1 MVDNWDPAKP
11 LVARQPFK
19 LIYALYYI
27 LSSAASVPAWAI
39 LYILPHLRPV
49 SSWPYKTAVTNKISY
64 YLLNFFSK
72 IRIPTPQPISPGK
85 ETDLFVAL
93 KPANDPRKTYAG
105 LLDNPQIQPTTIGG
119 FWVPSLKQLATV
131 SSATNDNWVVL
142 HFHGGAY
149 VLLTP
154 RDPTVQRGPKQLCEE
169 LPADAALCVDYR
181 LSSNPKSSHP
191 AQLQDA
197 ITAYNYLIQD
207 LQISPS
213 RILVSGDS
221 AGAHLAILLLRH
233 LTTHPE
239 IGLPLPR
246 ALLLHSPWL
255 DLTPKGTS
263 VDSMP
268 GGRDYISDA
277 FLQWGATTFTPKG
290 SSRDADFVSPFYH
303 PFASPIPI
311 WVQAGGVEKLYSTIA
326 EWVGKMRDAGST
338 IELYTMEDMPHDVF
352 HFSSDMD
359 LEAQARDAIRAA
371 KGFLERTQ

>member
-19 LIYALYYI
+19 LIYTLYYI
-27 LSSAASVPAWAI
+27 LGSAASVPAWAI
-39 LYILPHLRPV
+39 LYLIPRLRPV
-49 SSWPYKTAVTNKISY
+49 SSWPYKTALNSKISS
-64 YLLNFFSK
+64 YLLTFFSK
-72 IRIPTPQPISPGK
+72 IRIATPQPISPGK
-85 ETDLFVAL
+85 EADLFVAL
-93 KPANDPRKTYAG
+93 KPANDLRKTYAG
-105 LLDNPQIQPTTIGG
+105 LLDNLQIQPTTIGG
-119 FWVPSLKQLATV
+119 FWVPSLKQVATV

-149 VLLTP
+149 VLMTP

-197 ITAYNYLIQD
+197 ITAYNYLIRD

-277 FLQWGATTFTPKG
+277 FLQWGATTFTPSG
-290 SSRDADFVSPFYH
+290 SSRDVDFVSPFYH

-326 EWVGKMRDAGST
+326 EWVGKMRNAGST

-359 LEAQARDAIRAA
+359 LETQARDAIRAA
-371 KGFLERTQ
+371 KGFLERNR

>member
-1 MVDNWDPAKP
+1 MADNWDPAKP

-27 LSSAASVPAWAI
+27 LSSAASIPAWAI
-39 LYILPHLRPV
+39 LYIIPYLRPV
-49 SSWPYKTAVTNKISY
+49 SSWPYKTALTNKISC
-64 YLLNFFSK
+64 YLLTYFSK
-72 IRIPTPQPISPGK
+72 IRFQTPQPITPGK
-85 ETDLFVAL
+85 ERDLFVAL
-93 KPANDPRKTYAG
+93 KPANDAKKTYAG
-105 LLDNPQIQPTTIGG
+105 LLGNPQIQPTTIGG
-119 FWVPSLKQLATV
+119 FWVPSLKQLAGV
-131 SSATNDNWVVL
+131 SSATNNNWVVL

-169 LPADAALCVDYR
+169 LQADAALCVDYR

-207 LQISPS
+207 LKISPS

-239 IGLPLPR
+239 SGLPLPR

-255 DLTPKGTS
+255 DLTHKATC
-263 VDSMP
+263 VDSLP

-277 FLQWGATTFTPKG
+277 FLQWGATTFTPNG
-290 SSRDADFVSPFYH
+290 SPRDADFVSPFYH
-303 PFASPIPI
+303 PFASPVPI
-311 WVQAGGVEKLYSTIA
+311 WVQAGGVEKLYPTIA
-326 EWVGKMRDAGST
+326 EWVGKMRHAGST

-359 LEAQARDAIRAA
+359 LETQARDAIRAA
-371 KGFLERTQ
+371 KGLLERTQ